1 MSNVFNKY
9 DAVVLILIATV
20 NCSEFAEALNDTF
33 TGFLKHQQLRLMG
46 TQGVFLAQNWP
57 LGGDYAR

>member
-1 MSNVFNKY
+1 M
-9 DAVVLILIATV
+9 
-20 NCSEFAEALNDTF
+20 NCSEFAKALNDAF

-57 LGGDYAR
+57 LGRRLRTIGSMTGPRTVRAGRYIG